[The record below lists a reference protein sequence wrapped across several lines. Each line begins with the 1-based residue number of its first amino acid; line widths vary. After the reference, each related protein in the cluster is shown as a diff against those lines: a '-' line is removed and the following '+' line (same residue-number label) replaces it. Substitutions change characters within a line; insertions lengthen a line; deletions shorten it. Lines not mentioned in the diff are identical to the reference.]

1 MSQFVT
7 EVNDPEAIVELE
19 IRLSASEP
27 LGQYQNEPYFFE
39 LSLETFLTEK
49 RTVLPSELFFFNA
62 VDDTLTLST
71 TVVQA
76 EPYGLTSTISQ
87 NGEWLEMGCE
97 ADTSVG
103 VTQVQH
109 LIPFVLDEIRIQV
122 RDAQGNQRL
131 LGDGDSGLELRIYKG
146 ESA

>member
-1 MSQFVT
+1 
-7 EVNDPEAIVELE
+7 
-19 IRLSASEP
+19 
-27 LGQYQNEPYFFE
+27 
-39 LSLETFLTEK
+39 
-49 RTVLPSELFFFNA
+49 
-62 VDDTLTLST
+62 
-71 TVVQA
+71 
-76 EPYGLTSTISQ
+76 
-87 NGEWLEMGCE
+87 MGCE

-109 LIPFVLDEIRIQV
+109 RIPFVLDEIRIQV